1 MGFTVPELRPIA
13 PTVSPDKLLWNWS
26 GREDLNFRLEGDSH
40 FDGGLAAG
48 TTIVQLKPMPTAVV
62 AMNDLTAIGIMKA
75 VRTRGMDIPG
85 DLSVTG
91 YDFIQMAQYTSPSLT
106 TVDLKRDLLGRIAAD
121 SLHDLFAS
129 ATHMGQEYIVVPEL
143 RLGQS
148 TGPPRP
154 VPKA

>member
-1 MGFTVPELRPIA
+1 VGARDDLYSNAARRHGYVQCMRALGLTVGP
-13 PTVSPDKLLWNWS
+13 V
-26 GREDLNFRLEGDSH
+26 LEGDSH

-75 VRTRGMDIPG
+75 VCARGLDVPG
-85 DLSVTG
+85 DISVTG
-91 YDFIQMAQYTSPSLT
+91 HDFIQMTQYTSPSLT
-106 TVDLKRDLLGRIAAD
+106 TLDLKRDLLGRIAAD

-129 ATHMGQEYIVVPEL
+129 PTHMGQEYVVVPEL

-148 TGPPRP
+148 TGPPRRAR
-154 VPKA
+154 KA